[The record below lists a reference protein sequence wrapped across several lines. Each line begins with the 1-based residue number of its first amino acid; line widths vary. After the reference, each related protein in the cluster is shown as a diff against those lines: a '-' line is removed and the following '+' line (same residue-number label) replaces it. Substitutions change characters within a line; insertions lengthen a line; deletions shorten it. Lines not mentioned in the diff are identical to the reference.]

1 MAQTAR
7 LESSTCRGP
16 EGCFGREGQGNP
28 HLSQNAQETSE
39 TQVGM
44 DWKSHQRTGRVGATI
59 RMEMVV

>member
-28 HLSQNAQETSE
+28 HLSQNAQGDG
-39 TQVGM
+39 QGNIR
-44 DWKSHQRTGRVGATI
+44 DTGGNGLEESPENRKGGSYN
-59 RMEMVV
+59 